1 MPRRLRNL
9 WRRLLDGPSAY
20 QSVQSSSHQSVQS
33 SAHQIVQHKPTRR
46 PDTPPCYYVAPRTDL
61 PPYRHLGIAD
71 PVACMAAIATAIYTA
86 AVASPAAAVSAVTDA
101 VAAVIRDTA
110 FFVAHQSPDVAPAAA
125 AAIAAAIANI
135 ANTSAGTPP
144 GASTPTVEDITA
156 SAFSTVHVMDHLPDC
171 TYESTKALAAAV
183 CPTFHPVW
191 KVMRTVSATSAP
203 AVACALDSAVTS
215 VTSAVA
221 ATTGPD
227 GCMLNTASTYADNA
241 CRVARV
247 LTDGV
252 AALMVQEHPTLVAK
266 SA

>member
-1 MPRRLRNL
+1 
-9 WRRLLDGPSAY
+9 
-20 QSVQSSSHQSVQS
+20 
-33 SAHQIVQHKPTRR
+33 
-46 PDTPPCYYVAPRTDL
+46 
-61 PPYRHLGIAD
+61 
-71 PVACMAAIATAIYTA
+71 MAAISTAIYTA
-86 AVASPAAAVSAVTDA
+86 AVASPAAAVSTVTDA

-135 ANTSAGTPP
+135 VNTSARTPP
-144 GASTPTVEDITA
+144 GASTPTVEDMKA
-156 SAFSTVHVMDHLPDC
+156 SAFSTVHVLSHLPDR
-171 TYESTKALAAAV
+171 TYKSTRALAAAV
-183 CPTFHPVW
+183 FPTFHPVW

-221 ATTGPD
+221 ATAGPE
-227 GCMLNTASTYADNA
+227 CMLNTASTYADNA
-241 CRVARV
+241 RRVARV